1 MLLGIYGWDQVLVPH
16 NRSLETDISSF
27 VLSKNINSVCI
38 HVSPGPKQPHIL
50 SFFRWEM
57 GQIKNTSCNWGS
69 GNFAMNYF
77 KTFLFL
83 FFCVVVSKVEK
94 SPLSDKVLMFEK
106 WLLYLSLVHIL
117 LIITI
122 FSLENGTLG
131 SKGWKNMEMNHWVGC
146 RLRRLKW
153 KSIWRR
159 KEFLK
164 KICFLSIQSREPSF
178 TGRCFHQVH
187 QDGYSTYKHVLKH
200 DAIGFEK
207 QFVVRQLDTWFQFE
221 KHLLPL
227 NP

>member
-1 MLLGIYGWDQVLVPH
+1 MAKT
-16 NRSLETDISSF
+16 RSWCHIIDHWKLIFLHSSYQRTSIQLAF
-27 VLSKNINSVCI
+27 MCHQGQSSHIFW
-38 HVSPGPKQPHIL
+38 VS
-50 SFFRWEM
+50 FRWEM

-200 DAIGFEK
+200 DAIGFER